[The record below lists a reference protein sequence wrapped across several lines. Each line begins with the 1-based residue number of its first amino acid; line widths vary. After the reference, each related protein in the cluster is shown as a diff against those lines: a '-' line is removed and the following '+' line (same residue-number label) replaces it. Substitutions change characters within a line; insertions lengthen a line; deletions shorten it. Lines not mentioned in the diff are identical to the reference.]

1 MNAAQPELVTI
12 GEVMG
17 LLGARGTGP
26 LREGS
31 TLRLGLAGAEATVAI
46 GVTRLGH
53 RAAWVGRVGADA
65 VGTVLLDTLR
75 GEGVD
80 VSAARLDP
88 DRPTGLML
96 RESRTADRVRISYYR
111 EGLAGSRLGPDDVDP
126 RLVGGARVLHLT
138 GITPALGASA
148 LEAVRLAARTARAS
162 GTLVSFDLNYRSLLW
177 SQDRAAEVFTEL
189 LAETDVVFAGLEEA
203 ALVTPVPAPELPA
216 DAPELRTSGAS
227 GPERDGAGDEAA
239 CAARALRALGPA
251 EAVVKLGPDGACVL
265 SADGEHRQPA
275 LPVTS
280 VDPVGAGDAFVAGY
294 LSALLDGEDVPGRLR
309 RGAVCGAFSVSSE
322 GEWRG
327 LPRHE
332 ELGLLG
338 SGDISR

>member
-1 MNAAQPELVTI
+1 MNAGRPELVTI

-17 LLGARGTGP
+17 LLGARETGP

-46 GVTRLGH
+46 GLTRLGH
-53 RAAWVGRVGADA
+53 RAAWVGRVGSDA

-111 EGLAGSRLGPDDVDP
+111 KGLAGSRLGPDDVEP
-126 RLVGGARVLHLT
+126 RLVAGARVLHLT
-138 GITPALGASA
+138 GITPALSASA

-177 SQDRAAEVFTEL
+177 SKDRAAEVFTEL

-203 ALVTPVPAPELPA
+203 ALVAPAPVPGPP
-216 DAPELRTSGAS
+216 AS
-227 GPERDGAGDEAA
+227 GPERGAAGDGPA
-239 CAARALRALGPA
+239 CAARALRALGPV
-251 EAVVKLGPDGACVL
+251 EAVVKLGPDGAFAL
-265 SADGEHRQPA
+265 SAEGEHRQPA

-327 LPRHE
+327 LPRRE
-332 ELGLLG
+332 ELDLLG